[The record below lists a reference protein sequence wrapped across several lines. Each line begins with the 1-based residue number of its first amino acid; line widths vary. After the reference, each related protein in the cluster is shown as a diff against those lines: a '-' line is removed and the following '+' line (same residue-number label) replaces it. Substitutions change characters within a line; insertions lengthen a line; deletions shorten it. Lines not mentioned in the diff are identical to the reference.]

1 MIFSVLALLSL
12 LVSVCIRK
20 RVYALIAQ
28 AFNCL
33 FEATYD
39 FFIGAY
45 TGAFL
50 SIINLTRTMIFI
62 KRERFA
68 KMLYIGVLLIFESI
82 TVVNCILTYQGLI
95 SLLPTI
101 GSIIRTFCLWQTNM
115 TLMRISGITTAIF
128 YGLYYLYYQSSFMII
143 GEIILLFVSIY
154 SIYIHDFKKE
164 RI

>member
-33 FEATYD
+33 FEAMYD

-95 SLLPTI
+95 SLLPPI
-101 GSIIRTFCLWQTNM
+101 GSIIRTFYLWQTNM